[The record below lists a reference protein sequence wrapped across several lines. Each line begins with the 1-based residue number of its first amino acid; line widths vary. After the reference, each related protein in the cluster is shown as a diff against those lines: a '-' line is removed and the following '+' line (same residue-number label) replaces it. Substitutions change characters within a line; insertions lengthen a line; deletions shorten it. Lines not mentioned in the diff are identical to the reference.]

1 MSNYKTLDWLRLRS
15 EPTTKGMIISVM
27 PPDTVVEK
35 IDNGSSA
42 DWFRVKVRLN
52 SKPTEGFA
60 FAEFLEE
67 TTVEPNGPDV
77 ARDIPEA
84 HLITSRTVERASV
97 NNRAYPLN
105 EPGFKRRLLASLP
118 VIERAPAI
126 HGQLDFLNVEKSV
139 RYLPTNKNTF
149 CNIYATDLAYSL
161 GVYVPRVWWT
171 EGALSKIEQGQKVD
185 VIYEKTV
192 TELNANSLANW
203 FENFGPDFGWHR
215 KLSIDELQTEVNK
228 GTLGIIVAQRINLN
242 RSGHIVAVVPEKD
255 DKIATRNGSLVIS
268 PLQSQAGANN
278 KKYFTGNNW
287 WQKADTFRKFSFW
300 AWENKD
306 A

>member
-1 MSNYKTLDWLRLRS
+1 MSNYKTLDWLRLRN
-15 EPTTKGMIISVM
+15 EPTTKGLIISVM

-42 DWFRVKVRLN
+42 DWFKIKVRLN

-67 TTVEPNGPDV
+67 TTVEPNGPDD
-77 ARDIPEA
+77 ARVIPEA
-84 HLITSRTVERASV
+84 HLITTRTIERASI
-97 NNRAYPLN
+97 NGRAYPLN
-105 EPGFKRRLLASLP
+105 EPGFKRRPLAGLP
-118 VIERAPAI
+118 VNERAAAI
-126 HGQLDFLNVEKSV
+126 HAQLDFLNVENSI

-161 GVYVPRVWWT
+161 GVYIPRVWWT

-185 VIYEKTV
+185 VVYEKTV

-203 FENFGPDFGWHR
+203 FENFGTSFGWHR
-215 KLSIDELQTEVNK
+215 KLSVDELQTEVNK

-255 DKIATRNGSLVIS
+255 DKIAKRNGSLVVS

-278 KKYFTGNNW
+278 KKYFTGSNW
-287 WQKADTFRKFSFW
+287 WERAGTFRKFSFW
-300 AWENKD
+300 AWQENE
-306 A
+306 